1 MNATL
6 TLTAPIA
13 GWLMPLDDVPDPAFA
28 GRMLG
33 HGAAIDPTGSLLCA
47 PCDGV
52 VTLLADT
59 RHAVTVKSE
68 SGIEILLHV
77 GIDTVRLRG
86 EGFTAHTHAGARVRR
101 GDPLLELDL
110 DRLAR
115 GAASLVT
122 PVVTAGDTPHRVSAL
137 RPDGLVRAGEA
148 ILEIVSIAE
157 ARGSEPAAAIP
168 DAVLTVVVAE
178 EHGLH
183 ARPAARVAR
192 RSREYRAR
200 VVVSAHG
207 RRARAGSTL
216 ELMALGTARGDTLEL
231 EAFGPDAAAA
241 VRALAEE
248 IGTGAGA
255 PARPVAASAPQPAGG
270 NAPARELTGA
280 VASRGIAVGVAHR
293 LAAPELAVDEQGG
306 GAGHERAALAVAREA
321 ARGRLQALAGGAGGD
336 VLAAQAE
343 LLDDPGLL
351 ALADAAI
358 DEGKSAGFAW
368 RRATRE
374 AAARLLDTGSALL
387 AERAADL
394 EDVERQVLAALTGRE
409 PQPPALP
416 DAAIVLAS
424 ELLPSELGR
433 LDLARVAG
441 LCTAGGGPTSHVAL
455 VAASLGIPAVV
466 GAGPDVLRVP
476 DGARVLLDAEAGR
489 LHVEPGEDA
498 LARAEQSIAERRT
511 RHARLL
517 ETAARACATADGC
530 RIGMLANL
538 TSAAEA
544 AHAVQ
549 SGAEGCGLLRTELL
563 FQQRRR
569 APTVDEQAR
578 EYQAI
583 ADALAPRPLVIR
595 LLDVGGDKPIP
606 CLPLPHEDNPLLG
619 LRGLRVAFRHPEIL
633 RDQLAAIL
641 RTEIPGGRRVLLPM
655 VNEPGDVRRV
665 RELLAEAGDAPD
677 RAGRVLLGAMIETPA
692 SVALADQIAREADFL
707 SIGSN
712 DLAQYTLALDRT
724 HPELGAAFDHLHPAV
739 LRQIVAVVAAAGER
753 SVSVCGALASDSAA
767 VPVLIGLGVRTLS
780 AVPNAIP
787 ELKALI
793 GALTVAE
800 CEALAAAALAED
812 DAHGVRRV
820 LAAASGKPA

>member
-1 MNATL
+1 MNTTL

-33 HGAAIDPTGSLLCA
+33 DGAAIDPTGSLLCA

-86 EGFTAHTHAGARVRR
+86 EGFVAHTHAGARVRR

-122 PVVTAGDTPHRVSAL
+122 PVVAAGDTPHRVSAL
-137 RPDGLVRAGEA
+137 RSDGLVHAGEA
-148 ILEIVSIAE
+148 FLEIVRIDE
-157 ARGSEPAAAIP
+157 ARGSDPAATTP
-168 DAVLTVVVAE
+168 DAVVTVVVAQ

-183 ARPAARVAR
+183 ARPAARIAR

-207 RRARAGSTL
+207 RRAQAGSTI
-216 ELMALGTARGDTLEL
+216 ELMALGAARGDTLTL
-231 EAFGPDAAAA
+231 EASGPDAATA
-241 VRALAEE
+241 VRGLAGE
-248 IGTGAGA
+248 IGTGEGG
-255 PARPVAASAPQPAGG
+255 PVRESVGRAAEPAGG
-270 NAPARELTGA
+270 NGPVRELVGA
-280 VASRGIAVGVAHR
+280 VASRGIAVGIAQQ
-293 LAAPELAVDEQGG
+293 LAAPELAVDEQGREPG
-306 GAGHERAALAVAREA
+306 RERAALAAAREV
-321 ARGRLQALAGGAGGD
+321 ARGRLQALAGTAGGD

-351 ALADAAI
+351 ALADTAI
-358 DEGKSAGFAW
+358 GEGKSAGFAW
-368 RRATRE
+368 RWATRE
-374 AAARLLDTGSALL
+374 AGARLLGTGSTLL

-394 EDVERQVLAALTGRE
+394 EDVARQVLIALTGRE
-409 PQPPALP
+409 PAAPALP
-416 DAAIVLAS
+416 DAAIVLAA

-433 LDLARVAG
+433 LDLGKVAG

-466 GAGPDVLRVP
+466 GAGPGVLGIP

-489 LHVEPGEDA
+489 LHVEPGGDA
-498 LARAEQSIAERRT
+498 LVRAERSIAERRT
-511 RHARLL
+511 RQARLL
-517 ETAARACATADGC
+517 AAAARECETADGC
-530 RIGMLANL
+530 RIEMFANL
-538 TSAAEA
+538 ASVAEA
-544 AHAVQ
+544 EHAVR

-606 CLPLPHEDNPLLG
+606 CLPLPREDNPLLG
-619 LRGLRVAFRHPEIL
+619 LRGLRVGFRHPEIL
-633 RDQLAAIL
+633 RGQLAAIL
-641 RTEIPGGRRVLLPM
+641 CTEIPGGRRVLLPM
-655 VNEPGDVRRV
+655 VNEPGDIRRV
-665 RELLAEAGDAPD
+665 RELLAEAGAAAD

-692 SVALADQIAREADFL
+692 SVALADSLAREADFL

-724 HPELGAAFDHLHPAV
+724 HPELGAAFDHLHPAL
-739 LRQIVAVVAAAGER
+739 LRQIAAVVAAAGER
-753 SVSVCGALASDSAA
+753 SVSVCGALASDRAA

-793 GALTVAE
+793 RTLTVAE
-800 CEALAAAALAED
+800 CEVLAAAALAED

-820 LAAASGKPA
+820 LAAASRNPA